1 MKTIQLNPRFLK
13 GAAVCAAKQDI
24 RYYLNGVL
32 VDIRERE
39 TRIIATDGHR
49 LIALRRE
56 LDKDDENQEP
66 AQIIIPGD
74 VIKAIKPQKALV
86 DCLLSYDPAQW
97 AEGFEGKRECKLSI
111 LAGPDL
117 SFEPIDG
124 KFPDYERTLPRTV
137 PSMEYGHFNGEL
149 IAGFTK
155 AIRIAFDNDR
165 LFAQVWTNGAEGSAS
180 VTCGREEF
188 YGVVM
193 PMRGLSVFDA
203 PAWVGVLHAVP
214 TPAEERKA
222 A

>member
-13 GAAVCAAKQDI
+13 GAAVCAAVKDI

-49 LIALRRE
+49 LMALRRE
-56 LDKDDENQEP
+56 LDKDDESQAP

-74 VIKAIKPQKALV
+74 VVKAIKPQKAGL
-86 DCLLSYDPAQW
+86 DCFLSYDPAQW

-124 KFPDYERTLPRTV
+124 KFPDYERTLPRSV
-137 PSMEYGHFNGEL
+137 PSMEYAHFEGQY
-149 IAGFTK
+149 ISDFTK
-155 AIRIAFDNDR
+155 AARLAFNDDRIR
-165 LFAQVWTNGAEGSAS
+165 AQVWPNGESGSAA
-180 VTCGREEF
+180 VTCGRDAF

-203 PAWVGVLHAVP
+203 PAWVGVLQAVP